1 MSDDAVRA
9 AGNGKSHGNGNGDSN
24 GAAAYRRTLVVSAH
38 PDDSEFLFGAAV
50 ARLVRDGSQVTYVV
64 CSDGANGSRNLEAS
78 REEIAAARYEE
89 QRAAARE
96 LGVEDVVF
104 LGFPDG
110 RLSPTDELR
119 TAIAR
124 EIRRARPEL
133 VITHFPRRALDIP
146 IEASHPDHIAVGEA
160 TLAAVFPDA
169 ANARALPALLRE
181 GLHPHRVKEVW
192 IPGYERTDQYVDATD
207 LIERKIA
214 AIQCHRSQVSGEN
227 PRESLAWVYGW
238 MKRVGSQAGYEY
250 AENYKRIT
258 L

>member
-1 MSDDAVRA
+1 MPEDTTTTA
-9 AGNGKSHGNGNGDSN
+9 APRTNGGNG
-24 GAAAYRRTLVVSAH
+24 APPAFRRVLVVAAH
-38 PDDSEFLFGAAV
+38 PDDPEFLFGAAV
-50 ARLVRDGSQVTYVV
+50 ARFARDGAEVGYVV
-64 CSDGANGSRNLEAS
+64 CSDGANGSRDADAP
-78 REEIAAARYEE
+78 RETIAATRYEE
-89 QRAAARE
+89 QRTAARE
-96 LGVEDVVF
+96 LGVEEVVF

-110 RLSPTDELR
+110 RLSPTDGLR

-160 TLAAVFPDA
+160 TLDAVFPDA
-169 ANARALPALLRE
+169 ANARALPELLRE
-181 GLHPHRVKEVW
+181 GLQPHRVREIW
-192 IPGYERTDQYVDATD
+192 IPGYERTDHWVDATD
-207 LIERKIA
+207 FMERKIA
-214 AIQCHRSQVSGEN
+214 AIRCHRSQVSGDD

-238 MKRVGSQAGYEY
+238 MRGVGKQAGYAY